1 MIAVIAGGRS
11 CMMMMVILI
20 KRMMMKRRMRRI
32 LLVHDSCD
40 GSEPQV
46 HEAPGNPFS
55 RLSSNPP
62 LCSNMGKRNPEWK
75 VFGNFWSMIVEDILI
90 FGLK

>member
-1 MIAVIAGGRS
+1 
-11 CMMMMVILI
+11 
-20 KRMMMKRRMRRI
+20 MMKMI
-32 LLVHDSCD
+32 PCTAEVDDDEKDKEDEKDLAAVHDSCD

-62 LCSNMGKRNPEWK
+62 AQTWAQGTPLK
-75 VFGNFWSMIVEDILI
+75 VKSQETFEG
-90 FGLK
+90 

>member
-1 MIAVIAGGRS
+1 M
-11 CMMMMVILI
+11 
-20 KRMMMKRRMRRI
+20 
-32 LLVHDSCD
+32 HDSCD

-62 LCSNMGKRNPEWK
+62 AQTWALGTLLKLW
-75 VFGNFWSMIVEDILI
+75 IVDEDILVPSEPNVV
-90 FGLK
+90 F

>member
-1 MIAVIAGGRS
+1 MILVIVFMIAVIAGRRR
-11 CMMMMVILI
+11 CMMMIVILI

-62 LCSNMGKRNPEWK
+62 LCSNMGTRSPPESKVSRN
-75 VFGNFWSMIVEDILI
+75 F
-90 FGLK
+90 